1 MQEPWLKRP
10 IVVVVVAVAVAV
22 AVGVVAVAVAVVVV
36 VFLSCLQLF
45 AESDLV
51 SRSKLTVLKS
61 RYLDVSETDSV
72 IQCHPCCASV
82 DVDPEATFDRSSKC
96 RRSGLP
102 SPANFGSN
110 MFFPA
115 RLGHARCHNL
125 EAF

>member
-22 AVGVVAVAVAVVVV
+22 GVVAVAVAVVV